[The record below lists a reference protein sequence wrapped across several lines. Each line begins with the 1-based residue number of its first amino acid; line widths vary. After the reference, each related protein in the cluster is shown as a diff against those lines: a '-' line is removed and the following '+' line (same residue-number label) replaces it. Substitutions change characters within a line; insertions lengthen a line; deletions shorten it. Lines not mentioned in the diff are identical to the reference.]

1 MRGRQVPC
9 IAEANRVPLSPM
21 GARKSFLLA
30 IDQGTTSTRAIL
42 FDAQAGPLA
51 SHAIALRQIYPANGW
66 VEHDASEIWQAA
78 LSCCRTVL
86 KGREAVEVAAI
97 GITNQRETSLV
108 WDRRSG
114 VPLANAIVWQDRRG
128 AARCAQLKK
137 RGLEPEITA
146 KTGLLL
152 DPYFSATKLEWLLNN
167 VKGIKGRR
175 SVGERRSDNFKDF
188 AFGTIDSWLIWNL
201 TRGQVHAT
209 DVTNASRTLLWNLKT
224 RNWDPWLLKLFG
236 VPRAILPE
244 VRESRGDFGRC
255 DPMLL
260 GASIPILGV
269 AGDQQAASFGQ
280 ACFAPGDVKST
291 YGTGCF
297 ALVNTGRSVPR
308 SKNRL
313 LATALAQRQYAIEGS
328 IFIAGAVVQ
337 WLRDELGV
345 MVTAPESEALAKRAK
360 PAEGLYFV
368 PAFTGLG
375 APYWD
380 PNARAAIL
388 GLTRDTG
395 KCEIVRAALDAVCYE
410 TRDLLEAMRRDMGKS
425 LKSLKVD
432 GGMVANDWFCQ
443 RLADLTGLKVE
454 RPRVTETT
462 ALGASYLAGL
472 GAGLFRDEKDIAAR
486 WALDRRF
493 VPEMKKPERDRLYRG
508 WRDAVSRV
516 RQPVGKIAR
525 TG

>member
-1 MRGRQVPC
+1 MRAHKP
-9 IAEANRVPLSPM
+9 N
-21 GARKSFLLA
+21 LLA

-42 FDAQAGPLA
+42 FDGEARPLA

-66 VEHDASEIWQAA
+66 VEHDPAEIWQASLA
-78 LSCCRTVL
+78 CCRAVL
-86 KGREAVEVAAI
+86 KGRAAGEVAAI
-97 GITNQRETSLV
+97 GITNQRETSLI
-108 WDRRSG
+108 WDRKTG
-114 VPLANAIVWQDRRG
+114 APLHNAIVWQDRRG
-128 AARCAQLKK
+128 AGRCAQLKK
-137 RGLEPEITA
+137 RGLERQITA

-152 DPYFSATKLEWLLNN
+152 DPYFSATKLEWLLKN
-167 VKGIKGRR
+167 VKGLKGR
-175 SVGERRSDNFKDF
+175 DI

-201 TRGQVHAT
+201 TRGRVHAT

-224 RNWDPWLLKLFG
+224 RDWDASLLKLFG

-244 VRESRGDFGRC
+244 VRESSGDFGQC

-260 GASIPILGV
+260 GAAIPILGV

-297 ALVNTGRSVPR
+297 ALVNTGKSVPKSR
-308 SKNRL
+308 NRL
-313 LATALAQRQYAIEGS
+313 LATALAQKQYAIEGS

-345 MVTAPESEALAKRAK
+345 VAAAPDSEAMAKRAK

-375 APYWD
+375 APYWE
-380 PNARAAIL
+380 PQARGAIL

-410 TRDLLEAMRRDMGKS
+410 TRDLLEAMRRDIGKR

-432 GGMVANDWFCQ
+432 GGMVTNDWFCQ

-462 ALGASYLAGL
+462 ALGAAYLAGL

-486 WALDRRF
+486 WALDRAF
-493 VPEMKKPERDRLYRG
+493 VPAMKKSERDRLYRG
-508 WRDAVSRV
+508 WLAAISRV
-516 RQPVGKIAR
+516 R
-525 TG
+525 